1 MKTPLILLTA
11 AIGLY
16 LTLGAPVAEN
26 GLAPGYVACKT
37 ERYLNQFHNSGRAQ
51 KLDMLSAF
59 KCLPTARL
67 AEYQFT
73 ALADG
78 RVRVYLSDDQYAD
91 YYVDGGAL

>member
-1 MKTPLILLTA
+1 MKIPLILLTA
-11 AIGLY
+11 ALGLY
-16 LTLGAPVAEN
+16 LTLGAPVPES
-26 GLAPGYVACKT
+26 GLKPGYVACKSQ
-37 ERYLNQFHNSGRAQ
+37 RYLTQFHNSNRTQ

-59 KCLPTARL
+59 KCVPTARL
-67 AEYQFT
+67 GEYQFS